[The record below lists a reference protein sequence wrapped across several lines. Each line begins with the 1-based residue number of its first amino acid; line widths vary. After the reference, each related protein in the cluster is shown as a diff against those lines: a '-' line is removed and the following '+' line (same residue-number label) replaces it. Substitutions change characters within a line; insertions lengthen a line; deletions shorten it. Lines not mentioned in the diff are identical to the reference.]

1 MTVTNEGGA
10 TGFSWVGGQD
20 TARYPAVRREH
31 LPTTKNH
38 LAQNL
43 NKGEVENLSSIHTDM
58 VFVFVY
64 KEVST
69 RSLALTEK
77 LR

>member
-43 NKGEVENLSSIHTDM
+43 NKGGVENLYTRIYNIGG
-58 VFVFVY
+58 FVPMWFAQNIY
-64 KEVST
+64 E
-69 RSLALTEK
+69 
-77 LR
+77 